1 MRAQEI
7 GAENWD
13 IQSGTQILDTC
24 RRRKLVEE
32 PILEDLTR
40 WFQNT
45 LDRHNVQS
53 LTQAT
58 WCLVSLKRALPLDGV
73 LRLFVQWHEEKI
85 LTPMQLAHVNFVLK
99 QVREADEDEFLSVTM
114 NFPQCHTFL
123 RTVFAIPADFHRT
136 QSVLTKPMEKLA
148 RGEDEVLLTAG

>member
-45 LDRHNVQS
+45 LDRLDMTHIQYQGGTLPPS
-53 LTQAT
+53 PGIS
-58 WCLVSLKRALPLDGV
+58 VSPGIR
-73 LRLFVQWHEEKI
+73 
-85 LTPMQLAHVNFVLK
+85 
-99 QVREADEDEFLSVTM
+99 
-114 NFPQCHTFL
+114 
-123 RTVFAIPADFHRT
+123 
-136 QSVLTKPMEKLA
+136 
-148 RGEDEVLLTAG
+148 